1 MHDVFEYNVISNHG
15 NVKSCHMGI
24 IAVISTYNKNKIKLK
39 NIAMKSSLPYLTIT
53 SDIANTLL

>member
-39 NIAMKSSLPYLTIT
+39 ILP
-53 SDIANTLL
+53 